1 MITALWQNFWTYLNS
16 PEFLLRVINNR
27 FYLILIVIALSYL
40 KRRTFSSMFLTALV
54 NIPGTILH
62 ETSHFL
68 VGFLLGA
75 KPTTFTLWPKLRD
88 GAYVMGS
95 VGFCNVKFYNA
106 FPSAMAPLLLL
117 PLGWWLNEYFL
128 ITTIWRYI
136 CFVLLETIIIENAIP
151 SSTDFAVAFDS
162 PLGVLLYI
170 VLIFIFLV
178 LTPI

>member
-1 MITALWQNFWTYLNS
+1 MITTLWQNLWEYVNS
-16 PEFLLRVINNR
+16 ADFLARVVDNR
-27 FYLILIVIALSYL
+27 FYLILIVIALSYF
-40 KRRTFSSMFLTALV
+40 KRRTFSSMFVAAVV
-54 NIPGTILH
+54 NIPGTVLH
-62 ETSHFL
+62 ETAHFL
-68 VGFLLGA
+68 VGFMLNA

-95 VGFCNVKFYNA
+95 VGFRNVKFYNA

-162 PLGVLLYI
+162 PLGVLLYGALIFVLLI
-170 VLIFIFLV
+170 VL
-178 LTPI
+178 